1 MYFNKIGRRKTWLI
15 PTQILIGAFMLFL
28 GKFVDKWMGDG
39 ENEKPQ
45 MVLLTF
51 VFFCLWFD
59 IHLFLLLH
67 KFSSKFTQK
76 VFNCNARH
84 MR

>member
-28 GKFVDKWMGDG
+28 GKFVDQWMGDG
-39 ENEKPQ
+39 ENQKPQ
-45 MVLLTF
+45 MVLLTI

-59 IHLFLLLH
+59 IHMLLLLQT
-67 KFSSKFTQK
+67 FSFKFTQK
-76 VFNCNARH
+76 VFNCNAGH